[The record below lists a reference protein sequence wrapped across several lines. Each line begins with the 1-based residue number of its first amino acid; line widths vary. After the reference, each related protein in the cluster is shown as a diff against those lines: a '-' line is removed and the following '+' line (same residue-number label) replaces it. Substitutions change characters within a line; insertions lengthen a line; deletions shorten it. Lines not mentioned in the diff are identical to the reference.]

1 MFSSELTAENQKL
14 QQLAAQ
20 PESGNSTNTVERIL
34 QELDA
39 LQSYQA
45 KLNQCQT
52 CLGDATS
59 AVELLEFQADD
70 ELEQELQTNLAQLNC
85 SLEECELEQL
95 LSGPCDK
102 NGAYLI
108 INAAIDDLDAQDWAE
123 MLLRMYARWG
133 QNRGY
138 RVAFVGESPLGRYG
152 QINSVI
158 LQIDGRYACG
168 YLKSETGMHRLQRTS
183 PLNITGK
190 RQTTATVE
198 VVPINVEL
206 EIPQQDLEI
215 ILPPGDV
222 ISGKVPTWVR
232 MVHVP
237 TGIYAL
243 STEKRSLLL
252 NREMALSLLKSK
264 LFATMQSQEVSEISD
279 IQVDRLKTLLNQP
292 IREYQFASDSAN
304 QGKVLDL
311 RTGIET
317 TAVAEVL
324 DGKLDSFIKAGVLL
338 KN

>member
-1 MFSSELTAENQKL
+1 
-14 QQLAAQ
+14 
-20 PESGNSTNTVERIL
+20 
-34 QELDA
+34 
-39 LQSYQA
+39 
-45 KLNQCQT
+45 
-52 CLGDATS
+52 
-59 AVELLEFQADD
+59 
-70 ELEQELQTNLAQLNC
+70 
-85 SLEECELEQL
+85 

-108 INAAIDDLDAQDWAE
+108 ISAAIDDLDALDWAE
-123 MLLRMYARWG
+123 MLLRMYARWR
-133 QNRGY
+133 QNGGY
-138 RVAFVGESPLGRYG
+138 RVEVVEEWLGRYG
-152 QINSVI
+152 QINSVT
-158 LQIDGRYACG
+158 LQIDGRYAYG

-190 RQTTATVE
+190 LQTTATVE

-215 ILPPGDV
+215 ILPPRDV

-252 NREMALSLLKSK
+252 NREMALALLKSK
-264 LFATMQSQEVSEISD
+264 LFATMQSQEVAEISEI
-279 IQVDRLKTLLNQP
+279 QGDRLTTVLNQQ
-292 IREYQFASDSAN
+292 IREYQLASDSAN

-311 RTGIET
+311 RTGIQT

-324 DGKLDSFIKAGVLL
+324 EGQLDSFIKAGVLL

>member
-1 MFSSELTAENQKL
+1 MA
-14 QQLAAQ
+14 
-20 PESGNSTNTVERIL
+20 
-34 QELDA
+34 
-39 LQSYQA
+39 
-45 KLNQCQT
+45 
-52 CLGDATS
+52 DAT
-59 AVELLEFQADD
+59 AALELLEFQADE
-70 ELEQELQTNLAQLNC
+70 ELEQELQTNLAQINC
-85 SLEECELEQL
+85 SLEECELEQS

-108 INAAIDDLDAQDWAE
+108 ISAAIDDLDALDWAE
-123 MLLRMYARWG
+123 MLLRMYAHWG
-133 QNRGY
+133 HNRGY
-138 RVAFVGESPLGRYG
+138 RVEVVEESLGIYG
-152 QINSVI
+152 QINSVT
-158 LQIDGRYACG
+158 LQIDGRYAYG

-198 VVPINVEL
+198 FVPINVEL

-215 ILPPGDV
+215 ILPPRDV

-252 NREMALSLLKSK
+252 NREMALALLKSK
-264 LFATMQSQEVSEISD
+264 LFAIMQRQGVPQLAD
-279 IQVDRLKTLLNQP
+279 IQCEILKTVLNQP

-304 QGKVLDL
+304 LGKVLDL
-311 RTGIET
+311 RTGIQT
-317 TAVAEVL
+317 TAVAEVF
-324 DGKLDSFIKAGVLL
+324 DGKIDSFIKAGVLL

>member
-1 MFSSELTAENQKL
+1 MA
-14 QQLAAQ
+14 
-20 PESGNSTNTVERIL
+20 
-34 QELDA
+34 
-39 LQSYQA
+39 
-45 KLNQCQT
+45 
-52 CLGDATS
+52 DAT
-59 AVELLEFQADD
+59 AALELLEFQADE

-85 SLEECELEQL
+85 SLEECELEQS
-95 LSGPCDK
+95 LSGHCDK

-108 INAAIDDLDAQDWAE
+108 ISAAIDDLDALDWAQ
-123 MLLRMYARWG
+123 MLLRMYGRWG
-133 QNRGY
+133 HNRGY
-138 RVAFVGESPLGRYG
+138 RVEVVEESPGIYG
-152 QINSVI
+152 QINSVT
-158 LQIDGRYACG
+158 LQIDGRYAYG

-215 ILPPGDV
+215 ILPPRDV

-252 NREMALSLLKSK
+252 NREMALALLKSK
-264 LFATMQSQEVSEISD
+264 LFATMQSQEVAEISD
-279 IQVDRLKTLLNQP
+279 IQVEILKTVLNQP

-311 RTGIET
+311 RTGIQT

>member
-1 MFSSELTAENQKL
+1 
-14 QQLAAQ
+14 
-20 PESGNSTNTVERIL
+20 
-34 QELDA
+34 
-39 LQSYQA
+39 
-45 KLNQCQT
+45 
-52 CLGDATS
+52 
-59 AVELLEFQADD
+59 
-70 ELEQELQTNLAQLNC
+70 
-85 SLEECELEQL
+85 
-95 LSGPCDK
+95 
-102 NGAYLI
+102 
-108 INAAIDDLDAQDWAE
+108 
-123 MLLRMYARWG
+123 MYARWG

-190 RQTTATVE
+190 LQTTATVE

-215 ILPPGDV
+215 ILPPRDV

-252 NREMALSLLKSK
+252 NREMALALLKSK
-264 LFATMQSQEVSEISD
+264 LFATMQRQEVAEISD
-279 IQVDRLKTLLNQP
+279 QEQTVC
-292 IREYQFASDSAN
+292 YYA
-304 QGKVLDL
+304 
-311 RTGIET
+311 
-317 TAVAEVL
+317 
-324 DGKLDSFIKAGVLL
+324 KAGSCRNFRHSGRDP
-338 KN
+338 KNSPQPTNSGISISQRQRFPRKSSGSPYRHPNNSSRPGVRRQT